1 MWRYDDKNRY
11 DERTRRDSSEKEK
24 VEQDRGPRSK
34 EREQPRP
41 DVRTR
46 QDSSDKERTSRG
58 ERRMTTDKLRLTR
71 TPSDAVR
78 MISDAIPVGEEQWT
92 LVEMTSGS
100 RKERRERAGDEREKE
115 KERSREAE
123 KERERGHRREKDR
136 ETADAMTSTPAY
148 ALTIIMVIAL
158 AAAKERNVTG
168 QLSRELLKFLINPA
182 NLSIR

>member
-1 MWRYDDKNRY
+1 MW
-11 DERTRRDSSEKEK
+11 TS
-24 VEQDRGPRSK
+24 VE
-34 EREQPRP
+34 
-41 DVRTR
+41 T
-46 QDSSDKERTSRG
+46 
-58 ERRMTTDKLRLTR
+58 
-71 TPSDAVR
+71 
-78 MISDAIPVGEEQWT
+78 
-92 LVEMTSGS
+92 TSGS
-100 RKERRERAGDEREKE
+100 RKDRRERTGDEREKE

-148 ALTIIMVIAL
+148 ALTKIMVIAL